1 MKLNI
6 TKGLILIGAIALSS
20 CSTQSKLASAQTD
33 QHDDVYFSNAK
44 AGDAVVYATKV
55 DSYRHDNY
63 ATADY
68 GDDYYTYDSY
78 AARINRF
85 YSAPCTLSYYD
96 NLYYGA
102 LNPYYSGLS
111 VGIGVGYGIG
121 YGYSPYG
128 YNPYYG
134 YSPYGYGYNP
144 YYGYEPYSPY
154 GYGAIYGYGLSPYGN
169 VYSYYNSTP
178 RPYRG
183 TYIPNASTPYGS
195 NYYPNTSR
203 PTRTSTVNPNNGNTV
218 TTARPQPVQ
227 QTRPQPVYQPQ
238 PVQQSYGGGGS
249 SSGSSSGGGGGARP
263 VRP

>member
-20 CSTQSKLASAQTD
+20 CSTQSKLASASTE

-44 AGDAVVYATKV
+44 AGDAAVYATKV
-55 DSYRHDNY
+55 DNYRHDNY

-78 AARINRF
+78 AARLNRF
-85 YSAPCTLSYYD
+85 YDSPFALSYYD

-111 VGIGVGYGIG
+111 IGLGVGYGIG
-121 YGYSPYG
+121 GYGYSPFGYGFSPYYG
-128 YNPYYG
+128 YNPYLG
-134 YSPYGYGYNP
+134 YQ
-144 YYGYEPYSPY
+144 PYSPY
-154 GYGAIYGYGLSPYGN
+154 GYGSIYGYGYSPYGN
-169 VYSYYNSTP
+169 VYSYYNSSP

-183 TYIPNASTPYGS
+183 TYIPNGSTPYGS
-195 NYYPNTSR
+195 NYYPNTTR
-203 PTRTSTVNPNNGNTV
+203 PTRTSTVNPNGGTV
-218 TTARPQPVQ
+218 TTVRPQPVQ

-238 PVQQSYGGGGS
+238 PVQQSYGGGGGS
-249 SSGSSSGGGGGARP
+249 SSGSSSGGGGGGSRP